1 MFYQG
6 ISGSL
11 DVRGVERQRQ
21 GGWFAGCTHT
31 HTHSYF
37 THSQYHIMFC
47 QDISGSLDVR
57 GGERQRQG
65 GWFSGW
71 QAEAGALKIIKAF
84 QVEREAQGV
93 NE

>member
-1 MFYQG
+1 M
-6 ISGSL
+6 SEEWRDRDRETRRL
-11 DVRGVERQRQ
+11 VC
-21 GGWFAGCTHT
+21 WLHAHT

-37 THSQYHIMFC
+37 THSQYHIMFY

-93 NE
+93 KE